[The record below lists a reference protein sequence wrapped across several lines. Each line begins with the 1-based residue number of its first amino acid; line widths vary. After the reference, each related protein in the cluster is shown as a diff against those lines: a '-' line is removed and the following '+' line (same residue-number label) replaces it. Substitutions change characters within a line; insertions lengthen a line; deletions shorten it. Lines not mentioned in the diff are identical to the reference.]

1 MGTGRVRHHAA
12 QTAEESLQLFR
23 ALLDQSNDA
32 IEVLDPKT
40 LRLLDVN
47 ERACHELGYSRQE
60 LLSLKISDIDPL
72 VDEALRAKLR
82 AELIK
87 SGFVVMETCHR
98 RKDGSVFPV
107 EVSIR
112 RVQLDCAYIVTVAR
126 DITERKRAE
135 EARLKYA
142 AIVESSEDAIISKDL
157 EAVITSWNG
166 GAERI
171 FGYTE
176 AEAMGQPITIIIPPE
191 FRDEERQILERLR
204 AGGRIEHYETKR
216 VTKTGKMRDISLAL
230 SPIRDSG
237 GRIVGF
243 SKIARDITQ
252 RKQSE
257 AALRESEERFR
268 LATQAGRMY
277 AYDWDVT
284 TDSVIRSSEH
294 VKIFGLTEPL
304 RFPHQQFVD
313 RIHPDDLPKFLAAT
327 AELTP
332 ENPTGEVTYRALA
345 SDGSFVWLKSN
356 GRGFFDAE
364 GRLLRVIG
372 MVADVTDQKRAEEAL
387 SDMTRRLVQ
396 AQEQE
401 RKRIARELHDDVCQ
415 RITLLSF
422 NLEELQSDLPAA
434 TEHLERACQL
444 VEDLGRDI
452 QAMSHRLH
460 SSNLEYLGLEPA
472 AASFC
477 KEACTL
483 QNVEIEFRS
492 EGGFEAVPNEISLC
506 LFRVLQEAIH
516 NAIKHS
522 GARRFEVSLQGS
534 SNEVQLSVRDSGVG
548 FDPEKAIAGSG
559 IGLISMRER
568 LKLVDGQLFV
578 DSKPQSGTT
587 VHARV
592 PLRPLTKSA
601 SSVG

>member
-1 MGTGRVRHHAA
+1 MGTGRVRHHGAR
-12 QTAEESLQLFR
+12 TAEESLQLFR

-47 ERACHELGYSRQE
+47 ERACQELGYSRQE

-72 VDEALRAKLR
+72 VDEALRAKVR

-112 RVQLDCAYIVTVAR
+112 QVLLDRAYIVTVAR
-126 DITERKRAE
+126 DITDRKRAE
-135 EARLKYA
+135 EAWLKQA

-176 AEAMGQPITIIIPPE
+176 AEVMGRPITIIIPPE
-191 FRDEERQILERLR
+191 FRDEEHQILGRIR

-216 VTKTGKMRDISLAL
+216 VTKAGKILDVAMTA
-230 SPIRDSG
+230 SPIKDSG

-243 SKIARDITQ
+243 SQITRDVTQ
-252 RKQSE
+252 RKKSE

-268 LATQAGRMY
+268 LATQAGRIY
-277 AYDWDVT
+277 SFEWDVT
-284 TDSVIRSSEH
+284 TGSVVRSSEH
-294 VKIFGLTEPL
+294 TKVLDVAEPL
-304 RFPHQQFVD
+304 RLTHQEFVD
-313 RIHPDDLPKFLAAT
+313 RIHPDDRPNFLAT
-327 AELTP
+327 ITGLTKEDP
-332 ENPTGEVTYRALA
+332 MGEVTYRLLRN
-345 SDGSFVWLKSN
+345 DGSLVWSKSS

-364 GRLLRVIG
+364 GKLLRVIG
-372 MVADVTDQKRAEEAL
+372 MVADITDQKRAEEAL
-387 SDMTRRLVQ
+387 SDMTRKLVQ

-401 RKRIARELHDDVCQ
+401 RTRIARELHDDICQ
-415 RITLLSF
+415 RIALLSF
-422 NLEELQSDLPAA
+422 SLEELQADFPTA
-434 TEHLERACQL
+434 TERLARACQL

-452 QAMSHRLH
+452 QAISHRLH
-460 SSNLEYLGLEPA
+460 SSNLEYLGLEAA

-477 KEACTL
+477 KEACSL
-483 QNVEIEFRS
+483 QNVQIDFRS
-492 EGGFEAVPNEISLC
+492 EGVTKDIPSEISLC
-506 LFRVLQEAIH
+506 LFRVLQEAVQ
-516 NAIKHS
+516 NAVKHS
-522 GARRFEVSLQGS
+522 DVRRFEVSLQGS
-534 SNEVQLSVRDSGVG
+534 SNEIQLSVRDSGVG
-548 FDPEKAIAGSG
+548 FDPEKAITGYG
-559 IGLISMRER
+559 IGLINMRER
-568 LKLVDGQLFV
+568 LKLIDGKLLI
-578 DSKPQSGTT
+578 DSKPRGGTT

-592 PLRPLTKSA
+592 PLRPL
-601 SSVG
+601 GGL